1 MHALILPAAL
11 ALIAWIVLLFAHGG
25 FWRVRLDAHMDESAP
40 VWDGS
45 SAALP
50 TVHAVVPARN
60 EAQSVGV
67 VMHSLAAQRYGGLLR
82 IFLVDDQ
89 SEDGTID
96 VARSA
101 LAGTPG
107 EERLQIVRASTPLPG
122 WSGKINAMECGVHA
136 SLTSFSPPEYWLFTD
151 ADISHDP
158 DNLRAL
164 VEKARRDRLA
174 LVSLMVRLRCESLWE
189 RLLIPAFV
197 FFFQKLYPFAWVN
210 DPTRQTAAAAGGC
223 ILLRHDALVRI
234 GSLRAIH
241 DRLIDDC
248 SLAGAVKESG
258 APIWL
263 GLTDRT
269 TSIRRYETL
278 DDIWSMVKRT
288 AYTQLNHSPLL
299 LAGAVA
305 GMLLLYV
312 MPVVALIVGAVT
324 HDAWLAGIGAMAF
337 AASAIAYHPT
347 VAAYHRSPGWSLTL
361 PAAAVFYM
369 LMTMDSAIAHARKSG
384 GAWKGRTYAKSL

>member
-1 MHALILPAAL
+1 VHALIFPAAL
-11 ALIAWIVLLFAHGG
+11 ALIAWIVLLFVHGG
-25 FWRVRLDAHMDESAP
+25 FWRVRVDVHAFEGAAAADP
-40 VWDGS
+40 

-50 TVHAVVPARN
+50 TVYAVVPARN
-60 EAQSVGV
+60 EAQSVGIT
-67 VMHSLAAQRYGGLLR
+67 MHSLATQRYDGLLR

-89 SEDGTID
+89 SEDGTVD

-101 LAGTPG
+101 LAGMPG
-107 EERLQIVRASTPLPG
+107 EERLQIVRASAPLPG

-158 DNLRAL
+158 DNVRTL
-164 VEKARRDRLA
+164 VEKARRDGLA
-174 LVSLMVRLRCESLWE
+174 LASLMVRLRCESVWE

-210 DPTRQTAAAAGGC
+210 DSTRRTAAAAGGC

-234 GSLRAIH
+234 GGLRAIH

-248 SLAGAVKESG
+248 SLAAAVKESG

-269 TSIRRYETL
+269 SSVRRYETL
-278 DDIWSMVKRT
+278 GEIWSMVKRT

-305 GMLLLYV
+305 GMLLIYAI
-312 MPVVALIVGAVT
+312 PVVAVIMGAAT
-324 HDAWLAGIGAMAF
+324 HDAWLESIGAVAL
-337 AASAIAYHPT
+337 AASTMAYHPT
-347 VAAYHRSPGWSLTL
+347 VEAYHRSPGWCLTL
-361 PAAAVFYM
+361 PAAALLYT
-369 LMTMDSAIAHARKSG
+369 LMTIDSALAHTRKNG
-384 GAWKGRTYAKSL
+384 GAWKGRTYVKS